1 MVERGVQNWR
11 TAVRLLDHD
20 PRASCEV
27 VDYHRVC
34 AVAPV
39 RWCWVVVGI
48 NDRHRHFLAER
59 HRSSASTRTG
69 GGR

>member
-39 RWCWVVVGI
+39 RWC
-48 NDRHRHFLAER
+48 
-59 HRSSASTRTG
+59 
-69 GGR
+69 